1 MRSAECRPAAAAD
14 PTVNPYAPEAH
25 AECDDEY
32 LAGDSLLVA
41 PLFAGE
47 SSRQVWLPAG
57 AWYDFETG
65 ERFEGGRSHRV
76 APGLESIPV
85 FVREGGIVPL
95 MPSLPH
101 APRAGEA
108 VPLEVRQ
115 YGPAPGT
122 FRLFDDDG
130 ETFAYERGGFRW
142 LSLSVTVDAEGMRHG
157 EAHRPEA
164 EWPSAYGEITWRFL
178 G

>member
-1 MRSAECRPAAAAD
+1 M
-14 PTVNPYAPEAH
+14 
-25 AECDDEY
+25 
-32 LAGDSLLVA
+32 
-41 PLFAGE
+41 
-47 SSRQVWLPAG
+47 
-57 AWYDFETG
+57 
-65 ERFEGGRSHRV
+65 
-76 APGLESIPV
+76 
-85 FVREGGIVPL
+85 PL